1 MLKHDQQGNMNK
13 SVTFGS
19 YEDIIHWAITLIADK
34 KWVTIF
40 QWNNIV
46 CHKRNYFCSYPTTLF
61 VSHSASVLPDCTDF
75 HMSCCCSGCDVWALF
90 SSLAFGSNLWNAV
103 TRPASPPL
111 ALDCC
116 TVSDKDRWWL
126 WCSGVW
132 HLEDGDGG
140 GVHLQHHKH
149 TTLKTETR
157 DVLRTLVHL
166 EYFAKTCLCTEGS
179 IARMFNQMQTIKVPG
194 SSDTAPHIL
203 DLGTW
208 SKCVVGLTAQPLRL
222 PQKMPHVLIICNV
235 GWTPETVWVL
245 ESAENSLAP
254 D

>member
-1 MLKHDQQGNMNK
+1 MKK

-19 YEDIIHWAITLIADK
+19 YEDIIHWDTTLIADK

-46 CHKRNYFCSYPTTLF
+46 CHIRNYFCSYPTTLF

-75 HMSCCCSGCDVWALF
+75 HKSCCCSGCDVWALF

-116 TVSDKDRWWL
+116 TVSDNDRWWL

-149 TTLKTETR
+149 TTLKAETR
-157 DVLRTLVHL
+157 DVSPWSIWNTFQKHVCVKKV
-166 EYFAKTCLCTEGS
+166 AVPKCL
-179 IARMFNQMQTIKVPG
+179 IRHKP
-194 SSDTAPHIL
+194 
-203 DLGTW
+203 
-208 SKCVVGLTAQPLRL
+208 
-222 PQKMPHVLIICNV
+222 
-235 GWTPETVWVL
+235 
-245 ESAENSLAP
+245 
-254 D
+254 